1 MLKLRVT
8 ARGTTADFEVAT
20 FSNRYRPGVKEQPF
34 MVGADSID
42 ALEIVDTE
50 PPGVEMADPFVEEQ
64 QLAVETPTE
73 NAAGKEPA
81 VADSSGAQA

>member
-20 FSNRYRPGVKEQPF
+20 FSNHYRPGVKEQSF
-34 MVGADSID
+34 TIGVDSID

-64 QLAVETPTE
+64 QLETPPPVE
-73 NAAGKEPA
+73 PEAAT
-81 VADSSGAQA
+81 VASDSSGAQH